1 MKRAILTAVCLA
13 ASAGFAMADVDP
25 ADVKFEDGG
34 AVEASLTG
42 AAGDAAQGRKI
53 IGSKSLGNC
62 VSCHAITEM
71 SDVPFQGN
79 VGPVLD
85 GVGSRWN
92 EAELRGI
99 VANAK
104 KTYEGTMMPSF
115 YKSTGYIRPG
125 DAYTGKAAKS
135 DPMPP
140 LLSAQQIEDVVAY
153 LTTLK
158 D

>member
-1 MKRAILTAVCLA
+1 METRNNGRVITLGV
-13 ASAGFAMADVDP
+13 M
-25 ADVKFEDGG
+25 G
-34 AVEASLTG
+34 ALLVIDNLVRFLSPVEARSYQP
-42 AAGDAAQGRKI
+42 AAQGRKI